1 MKITVKWAVYICSSS
16 ETGWVSVVDTQYFDT
31 EEEALSA
38 SSLKEEALAFSSDF
52 LRVDCFVGKPE
63 MVLVDSDSIIWKK
76 SLEVYGS

>member
-1 MKITVKWAVYICSSS
+1 MKTIVKWAVYICSSS

-31 EEEALSA
+31 EEEAL
-38 SSLKEEALAFSSDF
+38 AFSSESR
-52 LRVDCFVGKPE
+52 RVDCFVGKPE